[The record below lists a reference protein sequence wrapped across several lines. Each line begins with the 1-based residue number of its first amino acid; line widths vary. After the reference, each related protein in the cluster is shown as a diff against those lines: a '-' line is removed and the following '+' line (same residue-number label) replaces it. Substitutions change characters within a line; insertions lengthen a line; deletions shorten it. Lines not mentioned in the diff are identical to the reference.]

1 MRLTAGMFLAL
12 LLFSSQ
18 AARAEENCPAAKA
31 WFAASGTPA
40 PSNAE
45 PKRGNDCEFYQRAW
59 QTFLYV
65 TGLVYRSPLL
75 LSYKTY
81 GEVFGV
87 DLKAGPL
94 GVAESGARMIVLA
107 PRLIKAAQA
116 ADAEDIFQAG
126 SNAILLDSS
135 GRPIFYNI
143 FLNPAFTDFVR
154 RNGYN
159 QLPKLIAAPADKELP
174 TGAVEFKAAW
184 QIVDERDP
192 PKDRI
197 VVPALVPWLIDAGG
211 GKLKVDK
218 SRPHRQVTVSL
229 IGLHV
234 VMRTEG
240 HPEMIWATFEY
251 DRNGPAAVGN
261 PTDPRTNCPNPSEA
275 RNDAISDDGKPYLLF
290 STGGPLNQKPQS
302 IIVKDANFQIF
313 EAQPKSSIARA
324 FPFSAC
330 SPGKDPQLAVTE
342 IDGAIVA
349 LNKSAKAQ
357 LTDPRRKSYSL
368 VGAVWLDEPHNPDGK
383 FIFQENRSFEDFE
396 LGGENRL
403 SSVSMESFTQIGSPN
418 CFSCHD
424 TNAKGALDGKRL
436 SVSHVF
442 RRFSLGQ

>member
-1 MRLTAGMFLAL
+1 MRLIAGMLLAL
-12 LLFSSQ
+12 FVLVTQ
-18 AARAEENCPAAKA
+18 TARAEENCPAAKA

-40 PSNAE
+40 PSNSE
-45 PKRGNDCEFYQRAW
+45 PKRGNDCEFYQRSW

-65 TGLVYRSPLL
+65 TDLMDRSPRL

-81 GEVFGV
+81 SEVFGIDKKV
-87 DLKAGPL
+87 GAL
-94 GVAESGARMIVLA
+94 GVSESGPRMVVLA

-126 SNAILLDSS
+126 SNAILLDKS
-135 GRPIFYNI
+135 GHPIFYNI
-143 FLNPAFTDFVR
+143 FLNPAFSDFVR
-154 RNGYN
+154 HNGYN

-174 TGAVEFKAAW
+174 VGAVEFKAAW

-197 VVPALVPWLIDAGG
+197 LVPALVPWLIDAGG
-211 GKLKVDK
+211 GKLKVD
-218 SRPHRQVTVSL
+218 SSHPHRQVTVSL

-261 PTDPRTNCPNPSEA
+261 PTDPRTNCQNPSEPK
-275 RNDAISDDGKPYLLF
+275 NDAISDDGKPYLLF
-290 STGGPLNQKPQS
+290 SAGGPVNQKPQS
-302 IIVKDANFQIF
+302 IAIKDAALQIF
-313 EAQPKSSIARA
+313 EGQPQASIARV
-324 FPFSAC
+324 FPFSGC
-330 SPGKDPQLAVTE
+330 SPGKDQQLAVTE

-368 VGAVWLDEPHNPDGK
+368 VGAVWLDEPHKPDGK
-383 FIFQENRSFEDFE
+383 FIFQENRTFEDFE

-418 CFSCHD
+418 CFTCHD
-424 TNAKGALDGKRL
+424 TNAKGTLDGKRL
-436 SVSHVF
+436 SVSHIF